1 MKPMTHRNLDWIEQ
15 APVKV
20 TEERRIGVP
29 VENVWRAIADHEG
42 WADWFGAITR
52 IERIGSGEGVG
63 SGRRVFLKGG
73 VKAEE
78 EFLAWEPDARF
89 AFVLTSS
96 SMPGMRSMVED
107 VQLLP
112 EGAGATIV
120 RYTQAV
126 EPAAPKIMGPVLR
139 AALPKGIQSGLAGLE
154 KHLLP

>member
-1 MKPMTHRNLDWIEQ
+1 MRPMTHRTLDWIDQ

-20 TEERRIGVP
+20 TEERRIGVS
-29 VENVWRAIADHEG
+29 VERVWQAIADHEG

-52 IERIGSGEGVG
+52 VERIGSGEGVG

-73 VKAEE
+73 MKAEE
-78 EFLAWEPDARF
+78 EFLVWEPDQRF

-112 EGAGATIV
+112 DGEGATIV

-126 EPAAPKIMGPVLR
+126 EPAGARLMGPVLR
-139 AALPKGIQSGLAGLE
+139 TALPKGIQSGLAGLD
-154 KHLLP
+154 KHLT